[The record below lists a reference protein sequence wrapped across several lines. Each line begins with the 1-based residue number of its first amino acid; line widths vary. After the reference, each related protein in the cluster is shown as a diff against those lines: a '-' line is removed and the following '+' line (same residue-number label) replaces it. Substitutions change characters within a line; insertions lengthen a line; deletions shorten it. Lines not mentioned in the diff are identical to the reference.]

1 MNTGDLV
8 TERQR
13 GKLDG
18 TSQARRLHVQAMR
31 VHQLI
36 LDLDAELR
44 VATDMDLRIR
54 LVQRIYSLRDI
65 EESIR
70 RKLR

>member
-1 MNTGDLV
+1 MNTRDLV

-13 GKLDG
+13 GKLDE
-18 TSQARRLHVQAMR
+18 TSQARRLSVQVMR
-31 VHQLI
+31 VHQVI

-44 VATDMDLRIR
+44 VATDMDHRIR